1 MIKRIIGIL
10 AWLGVLALVVFT
22 VIGVGSYTSMLP
34 DIKGA
39 VVEDATSTQSANVA
53 TDSAEAEAID
63 AADSEA
69 TE

>member
-1 MIKRIIGIL
+1 ML

-34 DIKGA
+34 ADIKGA
-39 VVEDATSTQSANVA
+39 AVEDATSDKSANVA

>member
-39 VVEDATSTQSANVA
+39 VVEDATNAQSANVA

>member
-1 MIKRIIGIL
+1 ML

-39 VVEDATSTQSANVA
+39 VVEDATSAQSANVA
-53 TDSAEAEAID
+53 TDSAEAETID

>member
-1 MIKRIIGIL
+1 MRIIGIL

-39 VVEDATSTQSANVA
+39 AVEDATSDKSANVA
-53 TDSAEAEAID
+53 TDGAEAEAID

-69 TE
+69 AE